1 MRCCEWSVC
10 DALGPQAD
18 PTNTGGR
25 GVATNGLGPFQGQT
39 ISDFF
44 LGYFEGLNKIQRET
58 NVDEVR
64 GL

>member
-1 MRCCEWSVC
+1 MHWSVC

-25 GVATNGLGPFQGQT
+25 GVATNGLGAF
-39 ISDFF
+39 SRADNLDFF

-64 GL
+64 GM